1 MGPVGQLVPFN
12 LDAMVTFNCT
22 VSGVQLIWQINSAQL
37 VTLEDMD
44 AAREIGIFP
53 DVSSNP
59 DGTLF
64 GTLRINVSESN
75 QAVNTTRIGCLAVGS
90 STLERD
96 VSDFVELLTFGE
108 HHCLFPAL
116 NYPRH
121 LTIFREPIITFGS
134 RDYRVIFA
142 SSAKLL

>member
-37 VTLEDMD
+37 VTPEDMD

-53 DVSSNP
+53 NVSSNP
-59 DGTLF
+59 DRTLF

-108 HHCLFPAL
+108 HHCLFPFTSRVNSIVRAL
-116 NYPRH
+116 ECFSQAVAGH
-121 LTIFREPIITFGS
+121 LARSQVG
-134 RDYRVIFA
+134 RA
-142 SSAKLL
+142 